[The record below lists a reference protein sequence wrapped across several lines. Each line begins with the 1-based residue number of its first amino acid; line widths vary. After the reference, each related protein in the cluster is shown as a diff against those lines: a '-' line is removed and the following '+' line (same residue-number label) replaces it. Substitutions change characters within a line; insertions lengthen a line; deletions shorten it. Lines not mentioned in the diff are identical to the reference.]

1 MITIVITKKK
11 SNNNQNRYSMETFD
25 IPKSIAAQKEYLKGL
40 AKRHPDDWMA
50 PNFAQGRGFAPP
62 DGSCYRCHRNIYSEG
77 GISVERASKELITGC
92 PSCHVS
98 YVD

>member
-40 AKRHPDDWMA
+40 AKRHPDVGWPPTLHKAGASLPLTAVATDATGTSIPRAESAW
-50 PNFAQGRGFAPP
+50 RGLLK
-62 DGSCYRCHRNIYSEG
+62 S
-77 GISVERASKELITGC
+77 
-92 PSCHVS
+92 
-98 YVD
+98 